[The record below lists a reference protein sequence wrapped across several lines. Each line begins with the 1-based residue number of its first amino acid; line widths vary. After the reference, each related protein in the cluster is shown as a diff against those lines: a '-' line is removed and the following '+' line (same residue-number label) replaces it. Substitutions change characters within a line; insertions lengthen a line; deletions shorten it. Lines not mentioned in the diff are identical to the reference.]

1 MSGCSS
7 VVLFFTGEH
16 LFCKLHQLSNV
27 IITFQIRE
35 ILIPLNFGQLKE
47 AKLPADMTGEQG

>member
-1 MSGCSS
+1 MSGCGS
-7 VVLFFTGEH
+7 VVLFFMDEH
-16 LFCKLHQLSNV
+16 LFCKLHQASNV

-47 AKLPADMTGEQG
+47 PKLPVDMTGEQG